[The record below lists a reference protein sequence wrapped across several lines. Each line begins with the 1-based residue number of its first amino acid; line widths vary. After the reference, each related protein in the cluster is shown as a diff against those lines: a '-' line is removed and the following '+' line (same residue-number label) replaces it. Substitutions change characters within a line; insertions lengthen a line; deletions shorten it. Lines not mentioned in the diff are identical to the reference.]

1 MYDNSNLNVKQ
12 GWVARGDVVINFER
26 QRGRTCSLEK
36 FYYAQYSVHKAVP
49 LKRSDGYLIDRVRFN
64 VISRYQTLPAQI
76 NLREGL
82 KNRAASIWGN

>member
-1 MYDNSNLNVKQ
+1 MQGRNKAARVKQ

-49 LKRSDGYLIDRVRFN
+49 LKRSDDYLIDRVRFN
-64 VISRYQTLPAQI
+64 VINRYQALSDS
-76 NLREGL
+76 N
-82 KNRAASIWGN
+82 